1 MSIRAK
7 LLAAFGVVLAML
19 VAGGLLG
26 YLSSR
31 SVEENGSQLYENNV
45 RGAVSLGIAQ
55 SALWELRYGF
65 PQFIAVPE
73 LRQSIIDAE
82 PKLYETI
89 DSAIASYSAGGRT
102 PAERAAIQEWNTA
115 FTKYRDA
122 RPRWFELYGAG
133 RYAEAAEW
141 RAQTTTPFGRASVDA
156 MQKMINLQ
164 QEAAAE
170 QHARVEGLDE
180 WLIVLT
186 AFALVVGVIVA
197 LLFGRWLARRVERL
211 GVALRG
217 VGEGDL
223 TVRVP
228 VAGRDELSRMSE
240 AYNRAMDQ
248 VSCVITR
255 IVESS
260 AGLATAAEQ
269 LSSVSRQMTTD
280 AEDAARNAGT
290 VSVGI
295 ETVSDNVRSVAS
307 GSEAIATSIQN
318 IARNAAHALEVAD
331 SGRATA
337 AATNDTIAR
346 LGQSSAEISEV
357 ARLITTIAE
366 QTNLLALNATIE
378 ASRAGEAGKGFA
390 VVAAEVKDLAK
401 ETAKATDEIGRKIE
415 AIQGSANEAVDA
427 ISRITAIMTEVND
440 AQSIIASAV
449 DDQITTTQEMGRNG
463 AVAVTGSEEIA
474 STVADLADTSRATNE
489 AAAATQQAA
498 RQLAGMAGD
507 LRTLVREFTV

>member
-19 VAGGLLG
+19 LAVGLLG

-31 SVEENGSQLYENNV
+31 TVEENGSALYENNV
-45 RGAVSLGIAQ
+45 KAAVSLGTAQ

-73 LRQSIIDAE
+73 ARQSILDAQ

-89 DSAIASYSAGGRT
+89 DSAIATYTAGKRT
-102 PAERAAIQEWNTA
+102 TAERAAIQEWTTA
-115 FTKYRDA
+115 FTQYREA
-122 RPRWFELYGAG
+122 RPTWFELYGSG
-133 RYAEAAEW
+133 RYAEAADW
-141 RAQTTTPFGRASVDA
+141 RAKTTTPYGRAAVDA

-164 QEAAAE
+164 QDAAAH
-170 QHARVEGLDE
+170 QHAEVEGLDE

-186 AFALVVGVIVA
+186 AMALVTGIVVA
-197 LLFGRWLARRVERL
+197 VLFGRSLTRRVDRL
-211 GVALRG
+211 GVALKR
-217 VGEGDL
+217 VADGDL
-223 TVRVP
+223 TTRVP
-228 VAGRDELSRMSE
+228 AAGRDELTAMCA

-248 VSCVITR
+248 VGGVVTR

-260 AGLATAAEQ
+260 AALAAAAEQ
-269 LSSVSRQMTTD
+269 LSSVSQRMTTD
-280 AEDAARNAGT
+280 AEGAARSAGSVANGVAS
-290 VSVGI
+290 VS
-295 ETVSDNVRSVAS
+295 TNVRSVAS

-318 IARNAAHALEVAD
+318 IARNAAHALRVAD
-331 SGRATA
+331 SGRSTA
-337 AATNDTIAR
+337 AETNDTIAR

-415 AIQGSANEAVDA
+415 AIQGSAQDAVGA
-427 ISRITAIMTEVND
+427 IGRITAIMTEVNE
-440 AQSIIASAV
+440 AQSIIAAAV
-449 DDQITTTQEMGRNG
+449 DDQITTTQEMGHSG
-463 AVAVTGSEEIA
+463 AVAVAESEDIA
-474 STVADLADTSRATNE
+474 STVAELADSSRATNE
-489 AAAATQQAA
+489 AAAATLQAA
-498 RQLAGMAGD
+498 STLSGMAGD